1 MQFFIYSNTTLV
13 KVKYPTQTALMQQ
26 RENSNTTLVKVKF
39 YFEEPKEKSV
49 IEFKYNT
56 C

>member
-1 MQFFIYSNTTLV
+1 MHSNTTLVKVKSPIVLTGIEQLYYSNTTLV
-13 KVKYPTQTALMQQ
+13 KVKLLSP
-26 RENSNTTLVKVKF
+26 
-39 YFEEPKEKSV
+39 EEIRQKL